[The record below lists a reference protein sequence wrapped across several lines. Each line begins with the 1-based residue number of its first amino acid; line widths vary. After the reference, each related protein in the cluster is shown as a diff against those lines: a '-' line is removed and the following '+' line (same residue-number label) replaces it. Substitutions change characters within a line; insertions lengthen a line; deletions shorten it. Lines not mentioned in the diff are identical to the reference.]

1 MTLNLADATSASLT
15 LFFYPLA
22 SDTVHLYADCRREM
36 LSFCSMSAA
45 FTWFGVRRE
54 AFDISTFEKAF
65 CLGFIGFLAD
75 ATVNVLVLLVLV
87 LLLLDAA
94 VKTTAG

>member
-36 LSFCSMSAA
+36 SFRSMSAA

-75 ATVNVLVLLVLV
+75 APVNVLVLLVLV

-94 VKTTAG
+94 VETTAG